1 MHILML
7 TITIAFVVCVLLLVG
22 FGLFTMS
29 PLAHHIDR
37 FREPGQRQDS
47 PRLD

>member
-7 TITIAFVVCVLLLVG
+7 TITIAFVVCVLLLVA

-29 PLAHHIDR
+29 PLAHHIER

>member
-7 TITIAFVVCVLLLVG
+7 TITIAFVVCVLLLIA

-29 PLAHHIDR
+29 PLAHHFDR
-37 FREPGQRQDS
+37 FHEPAQRQDS
-47 PRLD
+47 PRLN